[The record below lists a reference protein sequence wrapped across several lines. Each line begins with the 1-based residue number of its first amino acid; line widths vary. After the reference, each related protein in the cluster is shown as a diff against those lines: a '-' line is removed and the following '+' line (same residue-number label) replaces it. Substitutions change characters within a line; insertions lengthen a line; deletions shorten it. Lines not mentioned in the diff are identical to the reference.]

1 MKRTTT
7 LMSDQSARGGGMK
20 AEVNE
25 NNIEFV
31 VGRNVEDISEMK
43 QDIRD
48 IKRTNNRQDEKI
60 TKLES
65 TLDNISEKVTRTDK
79 TMQWV
84 AKTIIVGI
92 ISAVITLIG
101 QA

>member
-1 MKRTTT
+1 
-7 LMSDQSARGGGMK
+7 MK